1 MQLLSDHIFRSKVRI
16 SSDFEVNGSVELS
29 WLASCILCIGCRWMQ
44 AMQDAFRVVLACLR
58 HPAIITFRAWF
69 EGAES
74 WCHRIIA
81 DTLNYGTLQN
91 SLSHSGQYHA
101 VHFCFFSI
109 DKLGKNVHDL
119 AHWRPWAATPAS
131 VFSSFA
137 RPRFRLD
144 CYGPLQCWF
153 RGVLCPTRGARL

>member
-1 MQLLSDHIFRSKVRI
+1 M
-16 SSDFEVNGSVELS
+16 NGSVELS
-29 WLASCILCIGCRWMQ
+29 WTCQLHFVHRMQ

-101 VHFCFFSI
+101 VHFCFFLYI
-109 DKLGKNVHDL
+109 DKLGKMCMIWHIDAHEQLRQLRWATAFSPLLPGPVSAWIVMDL
-119 AHWRPWAATPAS
+119 CSAGS
-131 VFSSFA
+131 VESFVRREA
-137 RPRFRLD
+137 R
-144 CYGPLQCWF
+144 G
-153 RGVLCPTRGARL
+153 